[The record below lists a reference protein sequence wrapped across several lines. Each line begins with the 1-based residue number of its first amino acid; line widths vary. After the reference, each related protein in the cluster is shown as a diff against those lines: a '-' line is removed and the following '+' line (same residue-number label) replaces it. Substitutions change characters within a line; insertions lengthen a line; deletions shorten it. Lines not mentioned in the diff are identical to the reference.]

1 MTTYCYATPVTIDL
15 HQAVIYFNTHLD
27 LLLKWF
33 PVQELWHHNAGNSHF
48 LSWSP
53 LETQLISWKIWRKK
67 KDLQSEKSIG
77 NKWNQVSSLV
87 VLHLVRIISYLFII
101 FSLKK
106 CIVTVYLGI
115 VTVHFLRLCETQSMQ
130 LIAENNL
137 MCFSYCKS

>member
-1 MTTYCYATPVTIDL
+1 MLCNTSHHWFTSSNDL
-15 HQAVIYFNTHLD
+15 FYTHLD
-27 LLLKWF
+27 LLWIYTCFKSYDIT
-33 PVQELWHHNAGNSHF
+33 VQGIPYF
-48 LSWSP
+48 LSP
-53 LETQLISWKIWRKK
+53 LATQLISWKIWRKK

>member
-1 MTTYCYATPVTIDL
+1 MQHQSPLIYIKQWSILYTPWPTL
-15 HQAVIYFNTHLD
+15 NLYLF
-27 LLLKWF
+27 
-33 PVQELWHHNAGNSHF
+33 QELWHHSAGNSLLPLTLGNTAYF
-48 LSWSP
+48 L
-53 LETQLISWKIWRKK
+53 KNMKKK

-115 VTVHFLRLCETQSMQ
+115 VTVHFLRLCETQSLQ

-137 MCFSYCKS
+137 MYFSYCKC